1 MRGDEGG
8 MGEGE
13 GDGEIES
20 ALADERDIG
29 GVRSCPVNAM
39 LIGCSDSSLTTS
51 KHSSSS
57 LTPPSS
63 TLSGTSSLLP
73 VSVALISPSP

>member
-1 MRGDEGG
+1 MRGDEGR

-39 LIGCSDSSLTTS
+39 LIGCSDSSPTTS
-51 KHSSSS
+51 KYSSNA
-57 LTPPSS
+57 
-63 TLSGTSSLLP
+63 TLLY
-73 VSVALISPSP
+73 LIWY